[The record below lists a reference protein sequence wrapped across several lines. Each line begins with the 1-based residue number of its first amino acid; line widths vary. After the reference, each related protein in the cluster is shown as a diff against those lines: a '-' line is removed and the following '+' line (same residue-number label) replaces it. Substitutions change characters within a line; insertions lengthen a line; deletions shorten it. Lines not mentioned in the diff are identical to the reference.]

1 MSPRPLSTS
10 LFSVVARRCGV
21 EVVNARPASCQLL
34 SVCGC
39 AASPNVEC
47 ALRLDNL
54 ESKQTPSK
62 KPGHSGPK
70 HYYGLLLHRRWEPSK
85 R

>member
-1 MSPRPLSTS
+1 MHDPR
-10 LFSVVARRCGV
+10 R
-21 EVVNARPASCQLL
+21 CQLL

>member
-1 MSPRPLSTS
+1 MHD
-10 LFSVVARRCGV
+10 
-21 EVVNARPASCQLL
+21 PASCQLL

-62 KPGHSGPK
+62 KPGHLGAPT
-70 HYYGLLLHRRWEPSK
+70 LLRALAPPPLKSQQR
-85 R
+85 